1 MRIAM
6 LAILTLLAPPQ
17 EETLLGTQPLTEAGD
32 LSDKMM
38 EGLHQYIDRRLGES
52 VQARAAH
59 WKRDASS
66 GTAYE
71 QSIAPNRKRFLHCIG
86 VVDPRVPSHL
96 ERFGDEA
103 APALAAESP
112 RFRVWQVRW
121 PVLEG
126 VTGEG
131 LLLEP
136 IEKAVGQVIAVPD
149 ADQTPE
155 QFSGLA
161 PGVPAE
167 LQLARRLA

>member
-6 LAILTLLAPPQ
+6 LAILALLTPPQ
-17 EETLLGTQPLTEAGD
+17 EEPLTGTQALTETGD
-32 LSDKMM
+32 LADKMM
-38 EGLHQYIDRRLGES
+38 EGLHRDVDRRLAES
-52 VQARAAH
+52 VRGRTAL
-59 WKRDASS
+59 WKRDSASPE
-66 GTAYE
+66 AFE
-71 QSIAPNRKRFLHCIG
+71 KSIAPNRKRFRDCIG
-86 VVDPRVPSHL
+86 VVDPRVPSRF

-112 RFRVWQVRW
+112 RFRAWQVRW

-149 ADQTPE
+149 AD
-155 QFSGLA
+155 
-161 PGVPAE
+161 
-167 LQLARRLA
+167 